1 MQYLLMS
8 MPPDEAPGGPL
19 MDAESR
25 EVLIN
30 VLTGAGFKNVS
41 RRKLENL
48 LVSSI
53 TRLWCHLE
61 QSLVFR

>member
-1 MQYLLMS
+1 MS

-48 LVSSI
+48 LVSST
-53 TRLWCHLE
+53 TRLWC
-61 QSLVFR
+61 

>member
-1 MQYLLMS
+1 MS

-19 MDAESR
+19 MDAESP

-48 LVSSI
+48 LVSST
-53 TRLWCHLE
+53 TRLWC
-61 QSLVFR
+61 